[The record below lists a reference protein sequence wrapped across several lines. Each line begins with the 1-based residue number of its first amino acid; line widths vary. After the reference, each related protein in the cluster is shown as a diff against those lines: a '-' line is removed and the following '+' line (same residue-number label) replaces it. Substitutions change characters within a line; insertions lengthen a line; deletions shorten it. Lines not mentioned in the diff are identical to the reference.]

1 MMYLVFKEVPGV
13 TVIEQEG
20 QSLPVTLLRRKGSEF
35 LVRAKERGD
44 GRSLIRAFQVVHWL
58 KKKKNLPA
66 NSGDTRDADL
76 IPQGWEDPLE

>member
-58 KKKKNLPA
+58 KKKKKICLPIQE
-66 NSGDTRDADL
+66 TQEMR
-76 IPQGWEDPLE
+76 I